1 MNNARPPIRN
11 GAKSR
16 PSRPVYES
24 KKIQKSIESF
34 IPSELDEPPL
44 DLDFTPKD
52 TGLKPEE
59 YNHHFGEKGAAAMNN
74 ELHRRERKSSDDREV
89 YGPTV
94 FRNNNLTKRQPSK
107 DVARIKNRTFD
118 QTRKPELKA
127 AVTGT
132 SYKAPPVKST
142 DEGMSR
148 KKLSTGAKSKTVTEM
163 PNSFRVP
170 RTNDSR
176 GSSHTVSRE

>member
-16 PSRPVYES
+16 PSRPVCES

-34 IPSELDEPPL
+34 IPSELDESPL
-44 DLDFTPKD
+44 DSDFTPKD
-52 TGLKPEE
+52 TGRKPEE

-127 AVTGT
+127 AVTST

-163 PNSFRVP
+163 PNPFLVP